1 MAEAIEPI
9 KLIVCIIE
17 RGSAERITDLC
28 LLERIAFLLSLHG
41 YGTAE
46 SDVLDYLGLGDT
58 EKDGVLL
65 CVRESA
71 ADAFLRRLADALR
84 LARPGPGIAFSI
96 PLSSVAERRT
106 LELLSGFSG

>member
-17 RGSAERITDLC
+17 RGRAERITDLC
-28 LLERIAFLLSLHG
+28 LHERIAFHLTLHG
-41 YGTAE
+41 YGTAN
-46 SDVLDYLGLGDT
+46 SDVLDYLGLGET
-58 EKDGVLL
+58 EKDVVLL
-65 CVRESA
+65 YVRESA
-71 ADAFLRRLADALR
+71 ADAFLRRLADALH
-84 LARPGPGIAFSI
+84 LDRPGPGIAFSI